1 MSATGMNMLRIACA
15 VLLSIPFLVFGSNY
29 FIHFFPMPPGDGSA
43 GAQLLQEM
51 RDGGLMSALAFS
63 HVVVG
68 VLLMVPRTR
77 FLGAILQ
84 LPISIG
90 MVAFHFTMQPAG
102 LAMGSVLLL
111 LNLTALADPRR
122 LRCLVEW

>member
-1 MSATGMNMLRIACA
+1 MNKLRAVCA
-15 VLLSIPFLVFGSNY
+15 VLLAIPLLVFGGNY
-29 FIHFFPMPPGDGSA
+29 FIHLFPMPPGDGST
-43 GAQLLQEM
+43 GTRFLQMM
-51 RDGGLMSALAFS
+51 RDGGLMSAIAFS

-68 VLLMVPRTR
+68 SLLMVPSTR

-90 MVAFHFTMQPAG
+90 IVSFHFTMQPTG

-111 LNLTALADPRR
+111 LNLVVLADLPR
-122 LRCLVEW
+122 LRCLVDR